1 MKFSEILFFI
11 ENERIVVSSR
21 SSLDY
26 RYGVEVFPPS
36 TGTALMDMDD
46 FAFYEVAMEKRE
58 EEQNQQDRMH
68 ASGKAGGLD
77 KRCGIWYNGKT
88 VIVAYQMFR

>member
-1 MKFSEILFFI
+1 M
-11 ENERIVVSSR
+11 SSR

-26 RYGVEVFPPS
+26 RYGVEVFPRP
-36 TGTALMDMDD
+36 TGAVLINLDD
-46 FAFYEVAMEKRE
+46 LIFYEVAMEKRE